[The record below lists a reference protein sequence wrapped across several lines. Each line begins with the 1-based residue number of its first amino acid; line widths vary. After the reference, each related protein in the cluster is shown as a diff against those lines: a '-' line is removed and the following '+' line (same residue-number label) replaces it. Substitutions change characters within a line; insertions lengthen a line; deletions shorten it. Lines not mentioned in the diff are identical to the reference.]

1 MADKKISQLTAA
13 SQVNSDAVFPL
24 SQIVSGSDATVKA
37 TVEQV
42 GDYIADEQNFAGLN
56 TSAKDLIGAIN
67 EIAAGGGGGGFTP
80 AFSET
85 KIVDNTTLASSF
97 TFSQDYHNFDFIKIK
112 LYNSSSTKYTTIIT
126 TPTTIDNIY
135 TLTSLVNFNEVGND
149 QYVCYSQNSLT
160 WSRSGRRNL
169 DVYEIYGLDCTNA
182 TVTET
187 QIYKAAS
194 MSSTWVDVTTQLN
207 LFDFDWIMFASNDS
221 SWDELQPCNDIYV
234 PNRYTYDLFD
244 ESLRYYSFNDYG
256 HAYVGTIGNH
266 YLGALPFSYV
276 AGIKFT
282 QSS

>member
-37 TVEQV
+37 TVGQV
-42 GDYIADEQNFAGLN
+42 GDYIADRQTHAGLN
-56 TSAKDLIGAIN
+56 TTAKDLIGAIN

-112 LYNSSSTKYTTIIT
+112 LYNSSSTKYTIIIT

-135 TLTSLVNFNEVGND
+135 ALTSVVNLNEVGSNK
-149 QYVCYSQNSLT
+149 YANYSQSGLT
-160 WSRSGRRNL
+160 WTRSGRNEL
-169 DVYEIYGLDCTNA
+169 DIYEIYGLDCTNA

-187 QIYKAAS
+187 QIYKASA

-207 LFDFDWIMFASNDS
+207 LFDFDWIMFASIS
-221 SWDELQPCNDIYV
+221 SYWDEYNPCNEIYV
-234 PNRYTYDLFD
+234 PNRCTYDLFD
-244 ESLRYYSFNDYG
+244 ESLRYFMLNKYSNYYF
-256 HAYVGTIGNH
+256 GTIGNH
-266 YLGALPFSYV
+266 YLGAYQYGYV

-282 QSS
+282 PSS